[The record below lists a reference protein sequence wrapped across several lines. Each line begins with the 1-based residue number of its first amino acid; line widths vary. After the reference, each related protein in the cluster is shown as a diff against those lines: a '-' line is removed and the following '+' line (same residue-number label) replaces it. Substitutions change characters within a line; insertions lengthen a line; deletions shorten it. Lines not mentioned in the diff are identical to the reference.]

1 MVRLSIYGN
10 TDDQM
15 YILNV
20 FSSYLSIV
28 FMIENAKFA
37 CVTKV
42 EDQINV
48 DSTECV
54 KSKLIEEVLLLLH
67 FTQ

>member
-15 YILNV
+15 YTLNV

-54 KSKLIEEVLLLLH
+54 KS
-67 FTQ
+67 